1 MIRKTPSDFGSHE
14 DWLTHVREHV
24 PAPEQPYARA
34 FGRTELFRR
43 FYQTQG
49 LPVPTQFS
57 DELERVMTLQDPER
71 TAALEA
77 LSEAM
82 FRSLTKLVFN
92 RARLARSD
100 NDAQSL
106 PSSREQVSRLLSHL
120 AQNNPYFALWVTYKK
135 SVSSRATSEQWSEY
149 LDQELGP
156 ERAEKIAFA
165 QAMAKLDK
173 LLTVFRDNNVVLPS
187 LAFER
192 IWFLHAIRG
201 PERMAQTRAVLGM
214 LTAELAACTSA

>member
-34 FGRTELFRR
+34 FGRTELFQR

-49 LPVPTQFS
+49 RPVPAEFS
-57 DELERVMTLQDPER
+57 NELERVLTLQDPER

-77 LSEAM
+77 LNEAM

-92 RARLARSD
+92 CARPAPSND
-100 NDAQSL
+100 DAQSS
-106 PSSREQVSRLLSHL
+106 PSPREQVSRLLDHL
-120 AQNNPYFALWVTYKK
+120 AQNNSYFALWVGYKE
-135 SVSSRATSEQWSEY
+135 SASSRATFEHWGEY
-149 LDQELGP
+149 LDRELGP
-156 ERAEKIAFA
+156 GRAEKIAFA
-165 QAMAKLDK
+165 QAMAELDK
-173 LLTVFRDNNVVLPS
+173 LLTIFRDSNVALPS
-187 LAFER
+187 LVFER
-192 IWFLHAIRG
+192 IWFLHCIRG
-201 PERMAQTRAVLGM
+201 PEQLAQTRAVLGM